1 MLKKHSV
8 LSIFSNLCNVVK
20 QNGIVRPCNRGRP
33 CEVPKH
39 RLISYILFQKC
50 YNEVLEEMELQS
62 ELYLKRHYDHS
73 TFSYH
78 YTRLAPRVIQQITWH
93 YERLIME
100 FLQRDILF
108 HIFDST
114 GISTSVRE
122 ERTRQGLRKKEK
134 ITQKFHTLLGYDP
147 PNQLVV
153 VEGCLATTTATSD
166 SRGALLMLRDD
177 LRGYAFG
184 DCAYETYDLCEQT
197 EQSGLFAIYKAQKR
211 PVAKGLSVKKRIRD
225 RWDGNAKRFY
235 KEFRGVGE
243 VVYGGATRSGLIK
256 SECRLVP
263 NQHKDAL
270 VIALRQNLLTYL
282 RLEAFSEFFENLTK
296 SATLL

>member
-1 MLKKHSV
+1 MLKNNSS
-8 LSIFSNLCNVVK
+8 LSIFSCLCNVVK
-20 QNGIVRPCNRGRP
+20 QNGLIRGCKLGRP

-39 RLISYILFQKC
+39 KLISYILFQKC
-50 YNEVLEEMELQS
+50 FNEVLEEMELQS

-78 YTRLAPRVIQQITWH
+78 YKRLDPKIIERITWH
-93 YERLIME
+93 YERLIMQ
-100 FLQRDILF
+100 FLEWEIMF

-153 VEGCLATTTATSD
+153 VEGCLATTNKTSD
-166 SRGALLMLRDD
+166 SQGALQMLRDD
-177 LRGYAFG
+177 LRGYSLG
-184 DCAYETYDLCEQT
+184 DSAYETYELTEQT
-197 EQSGLFAIYKAQKR
+197 EQRGLFAIYKPQKR
-211 PVAKGLSVKKRIRD
+211 PVKKGLSVKKRLRD

-243 VVYGGATRSGLIK
+243 VLYGAATRAGLIK
-256 SECRLVP
+256 SECRLVT

-270 VIALRQNLLTYL
+270 VIGLRQNLLTYL
-282 RLEAFSEFFENLTK
+282 RLEALTELFEKLGT
-296 SATLL
+296 